1 MPAASARD
9 YGRRLE
15 RPDADPPGASGISS
29 RARPATPGA
38 FSTLERLGLDSV
50 AGRRHGA
57 LAGVRNHPALF
68 RGGLAL
74 EAHGTAQGFANWR
87 VQEGTLP
94 TYQLAFLMADALIGP
109 RGLASATAY
118 FRSFSSSRDR
128 EKNFALAFGITLA
141 EFETAV
147 LAYLL
152 AAPAA
157 GPPA

>member
-87 VQEGTLP
+87 VREGTLP
-94 TYQLAFLMADALIGP
+94 TYQLAFLMTDYLISRDGF
-109 RGLASATAY
+109 GKVIDY
-118 FRSFSSSRDR
+118 FRSFGRADQRR
-128 EKNFALAFGITLA
+128 ENFRRAFGQNLE
-141 EFETAV
+141 EFEREILSHLTTIV
-147 LAYLL
+147 R
-152 AAPAA
+152 
-157 GPPA
+157 